1 MRKTVVN
8 ILVQLK
14 SLMLVL
20 IILTVVLI
28 AAKMLDGRKVKQT
41 LLASLIKDIQKCLT
55 VVIMDT
61 MSLCLSK
68 LGN

>member
-61 MSLCLSK
+61 MSLCLNK